1 MERHNR
7 PASPASRHIAR
18 STIPASRH
26 FSTREGGACSS
37 RNFATES
44 SKMTMSSSLRKS
56 ARSIFKTGIAVLP
69 ERLLPPAH
77 WGDRIAEG
85 WSLSSLIVCLCS
97 CCRRSAACGSR
108 EPFGQPK
115 RELICDGSE
124 WDKVNVNCVAFGLVR
139 TRLTQAIEAEQATID
154 VAGREIK
161 VGIQPQLLTTFEK
174 LAPLGRGGTPEEA
187 ADAVYLFCTP
197 RIQLHQQSHHRRRRR
212 LADVRAAR
220 SGRPTRRRSTAVPA
234 PRRRNGRRVLACIM
248 QRRDDPR
255 RSAARS
261 GDFSEPGLLVHAP
274 HRLRLWA

>member
-124 WDKVNVNCVAFGLVR
+124 WDKVNQLR
-139 TRLTQAIEAEQATID
+139 RLRSRSHATD
-154 VAGREIK
+154 AGD
-161 VGIQPQLLTTFEK
+161 
-174 LAPLGRGGTPEEA
+174 RGGA
-187 ADAVYLFCTP
+187 G
-197 RIQLHQQSHHRRRRR
+197 HHRRRRPRDQGRHSAAAADHFRKIGSAGPRGNAKGGGGRR
-212 LADVRAAR
+212 L
-220 SGRPTRRRSTAVPA
+220 SLLHPPNPA
-234 PRRRNGRRVLACIM
+234 P
-248 QRRDDPR
+248 
-255 RSAARS
+255 SAITSSPSSA
-261 GDFSEPGLLVHAP
+261 
-274 HRLRLWA
+274 